1 MNVHGSGQLLDK
13 GSSNS
18 FTRHLTFF
26 DAPKLESVLDPL
38 YTFLLSSKTST
49 VSFFNPF
56 RRAQAQEASGAI
68 TIQVKWG
75 RERFNIPVPQPS
87 ITPLS
92 TLLATLSN
100 QTGLSLDSLKL
111 IYKGAVLKDT
121 SLTVSAYGI
130 TEGATLVL
138 VGKGGDVPV
147 PPTAAPKPTIT
158 PVKKPKQPQTDKE
171 SVLVDWIKSLVSSL
185 LDPLVPSIAMF
196 VSYTSPHATNRP
208 AKIPAFEV
216 LQKEHARLSEMLLK
230 ALLELDGVDI
240 PSGWTE
246 ARKERKD
253 SVKKIQ
259 GELNRVDESWGERK
273 KLGG

>member
-1 MNVHGSGQLLDK
+1 MSGKRCPGQRAIRDCNLY
-13 GSSNS
+13 
-18 FTRHLTFF
+18 
-26 DAPKLESVLDPL
+26 DAR
-38 YTFLLSSKTST
+38 T
-49 VSFFNPF
+49 
-56 RRAQAQEASGAI
+56 
-68 TIQVKWG
+68 
-75 RERFNIPVPQPS
+75 RFNIPIPQPS

-100 QTGLSLDSLKL
+100 QTGLPLDSLKL
-111 IYKGAVLKDT
+111 IHKGAVLKDS
-121 SLTVSAYGI
+121 SLTISAYGI

-138 VGKGGDVPV
+138 VGKGGDIPA
-147 PPTAAPKPTIT
+147 PPTTAPKPTAT
-158 PVKKPKQPQTDKE
+158 PVKKPKQPQTDQE
-171 SVLVDWIKSLVSSL
+171 SILVDWIKSLASSL

-196 VSYTSPHATNRP
+196 ISYTSPHATNRP

-246 ARKERKD
+246 ARKERKE
-253 SVKKIQ
+253 SVKRIQ

-273 KLGG
+273 KIGE